1 VTGARVSQL
10 ARIELRDLQVD
21 RLRVMMPSSK
31 KGNCNLWSFV
41 STGSI
46 RAARDQLDDGTGVNR
61 ASLRPPAVF
70 EMQAR
75 AR

>member
-46 RAARDQLDDGTGVNR
+46 RAARDQLDGPG
-61 ASLRPPAVF
+61 
-70 EMQAR
+70 
-75 AR
+75 